1 MNYLEWAK
9 REVELATEKEKGLDI
24 DGDFEYANG
33 IYNSALKALEA
44 LLEDGHS
51 GFSIGITMNV
61 LNRLVDGKPLTTI
74 HDVPEIWVLCE
85 VMNEKYGN
93 ISKPVYKQYQCNRCT
108 SLFKYE
114 FVDGTVKYSD
124 VDRTIGIN
132 IKNPNCTYSSGLIK
146 NIINEMFPITMPYY
160 PGKPYKVYTE
170 DFLSDKANGD
180 YDTMGVFYAID
191 PEGNRI
197 EINRYFHY
205 VNGKDRIEISKDD
218 YLKLKK
224 RSLNL

>member
-1 MNYLEWAK
+1 MKYLEWAK
-9 REVELATEKEKGLDI
+9 NEVRLAMEKEKGLDT
-24 DGDFEYANG
+24 DGDFNYAG
-33 IYNSALKALEA
+33 AIYDSALKALEA

-61 LNRLVDGKPLTTI
+61 LNRMVDGKPLTAI
-74 HDVPEIWVLCE
+74 KDIPEEWHLCDVTREE
-85 VMNEKYGN
+85 YD
-93 ISKPVYKQYQCNRCT
+93 KQYQCVRCT

-114 FVDGTVKYSD
+114 LPDGTVKYSD
-124 VDRTIGIN
+124 VDRIIAVN
-132 IKNPNCTYSSGLIK
+132 LNNPNCTYHCGLADS
-146 NIINEMFPITMPYY
+146 IINEMFPIEMPYY

-170 DFLSDKANGD
+170 DFLSDKNNGD
-180 YDTMGVFYAID
+180 YDTVGIFYAID

-197 EINRYFHY
+197 EINKYFHY